1 MKGRAR
7 AFGWIAGAV
16 AGAAALAAA
25 SVVLIGNACID
36 FALVPGKD
44 GKTGRMRK
52 PDRIGGD
59 LANGSVES
67 GVRGVVE
74 RNRRAIREKRDA
86 WLSTVE
92 VERVFIKSSCDT
104 GDVRCAYAGDRSRD
118 ARAGNS
124 VRRGALVRCCG
135 HRGAHAFGHGEPFD
149 LAGFIYPAHEHSTK
163 WAVLVHGYT
172 NDHTDMEHIGAF
184 YAERGYNVLAPD
196 LRAQGESGGD
206 LIGMGWTDRNDIVL
220 WIDYL
225 VRRFGSDISI
235 ALHGVSMGGAAVC
248 MASGEQLPAQVKAVV
263 SDCAFTDV
271 QSMFAGQIEKLYGLP
286 KHPVVDDGRI
296 MLKARGGYDIKHA
309 SALDQVKKSATPTLF
324 IHGASDGFVPPSMAR
339 KLFEACFAPE
349 KRLLVMVGAGH
360 ALAAETDPDL
370 YFRTVFDFLQG
381 KVE

>member
-1 MKGRAR
+1 MKRNAK
-7 AFGWIAGAV
+7 AIGWIAGV
-16 AGAAALAAA
+16 GAGVLALAAA
-25 SVVLIGNACID
+25 SVVLIGNAAID

-59 LANGSVES
+59 LANGSVDRS
-67 GVRGVVE
+67 VRGLVE
-74 RNRRAIREKRDA
+74 RNRRAIREKRDE
-86 WLSTVE
+86 WLSTVD
-92 VERVFIKSSCDT
+92 VERVFIKSSCDS
-104 GDVRCAYAGDRSRD
+104 GALQCAYAGEGGRD

-124 VRRGALVRCCG
+124 VRHGVRARRHE

-149 LAGFIYPAHEHSTK
+149 LAGFVYPARERTAK

-184 YAERGYNVLAPD
+184 YAERGYNVFAPD

-206 LIGMGWTDRNDIVL
+206 LIGMGWTDRNDLVL

-225 VRRFGSDISI
+225 VKRFGSDISI
-235 ALHGVSMGGAAVC
+235 VLHGVSMGGAAVC
-248 MASGEQLPAQVKAVV
+248 MASGERLPAQVRAVV

-271 QSMFAGQIEKLYGLP
+271 ESMFAGQVKKLYGLP
-286 KHPVVDDGRI
+286 RHPVVDDGRI

-309 SALDQVKKSATPTLF
+309 SALDQVKQSCTPTLF
-324 IHGASDGFVPPSMAR
+324 IHGASDGFVPPAMAR
-339 KLFEACFAPE
+339 ALFEACSAPE
-349 KRLLVMVGAGH
+349 KRLLVMRGAGH

-381 KVE
+381 KM